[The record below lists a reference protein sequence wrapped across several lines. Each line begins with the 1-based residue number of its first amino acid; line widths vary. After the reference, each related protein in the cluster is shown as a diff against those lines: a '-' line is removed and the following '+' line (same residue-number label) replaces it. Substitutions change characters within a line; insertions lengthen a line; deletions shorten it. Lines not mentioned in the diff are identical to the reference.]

1 MQWRNTCHKK
11 MSESVGVVLSVA
23 SRHPAA
29 RSSSGS
35 NSEWPQLHQRLPVEL
50 PPLPLPEAPT
60 LGKVPV
66 YSVVR
71 NPPTVELYRI
81 VVVVVID
88 PASDLLIQVDV
99 FIPPR
104 GRLVLRGHLVSYL
117 PVVPILEPERSGVEG
132 PHGAVPTRQL
142 SGKIFLTGGQFG
154 GDWR

>member
-1 MQWRNTCHKK
+1 

-81 VVVVVID
+81 VVVVVI
-88 PASDLLIQVDV
+88 
-99 FIPPR
+99 
-104 GRLVLRGHLVSYL
+104 LRREEPDAARVRPEARQRHL
-117 PVVPILEPERSGVEG
+117 R
-132 PHGAVPTRQL
+132 
-142 SGKIFLTGGQFG
+142 KMLTIIVINIAL
-154 GDWR
+154 